1 MDEELPTRWE
11 VELEFVQS
19 LCNVPY
25 LNYLAQN
32 DYLTNPEFL
41 NYLNYLSYWKKPQ
54 YSKFL
59 VYPNCL
65 HILTLLQNPEF
76 RKNIVN
82 PDFMNTLM
90 NDMVQRWQNQDDKIF
105 TTSPTEKNAD
115 SATGSGKSAENGS
128 SNENANGSGNGNG
141 NGLLDKG
148 LGLQTRLGAEAVPQS
163 ANGTVFSIDT
173 GDSSEGTPGNLPS
186 ILIEKEPS
194 VSGTDIDLPNND
206 MEITDVQGIDSMDV
220 HTPNGVNVR

>member
-19 LCNVPY
+19 LCNIPY

-32 DYLTNPEFL
+32 DYLTNGEFL
-41 NYLNYLSYWKKPQ
+41 NYLNYLNYWKKPQ

-90 NDMVQRWQNQDDKIF
+90 NDMVQRWQNQDDNIF
-105 TTSPTEKNAD
+105 NTSPGDK
-115 SATGSGKSAENGS
+115 SAGTAAGSGASGENGGS
-128 SNENANGSGNGNG
+128 ENANGSRNGA
-141 NGLLDKG
+141 LDKG
-148 LGLQTRLGAEAVPQS
+148 NEPHFS
-163 ANGTVFSIDT
+163 NGSVFTIDS
-173 GDSSEGTPGNLPS
+173 GDNSEGTPGDLPS
-186 ILIEKEPS
+186 ILIDKEPS
-194 VSGTDIDLPNND
+194 VPGPEMDLSNNN
-206 MEITDVQGIDSMDV
+206 MEITDVQEIDSMDV
-220 HTPNGVNVR
+220 DTPNGGTSV